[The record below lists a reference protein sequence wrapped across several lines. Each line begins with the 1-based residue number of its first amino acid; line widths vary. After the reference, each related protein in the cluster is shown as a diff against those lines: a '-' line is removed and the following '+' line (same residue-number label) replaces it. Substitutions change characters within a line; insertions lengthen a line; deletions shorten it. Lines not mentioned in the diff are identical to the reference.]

1 MIENITIGKIQQM
14 DNGKC
19 AFIPE
24 DEISSVY
31 STSNGFN
38 DHTRYT
44 DDKSYCQ
51 FNLSRRAGRAEL
63 QAERFAQKNFMR
75 RIAGATGLTTPSNSI
90 VLGFYKGQASVFL
103 CVDRMRD
110 CGAVDLCNG
119 TGLENGQDFIDTMND
134 LCTMGGCR
142 GYVVFSI
149 DAWEPRKFYDRSVE
163 WFCVPWKLARM
174 LGPID
179 RRKTKELSEFL
190 FAVDDDTDYDG
201 EEYKFND
208 DSDDNE

>member
-1 MIENITIGKIQQM
+1 MIENISPANIQNA
-14 DNGKC
+14 DNSKQ
-19 AFIPE
+19 AFVPE
-24 DEISSVY
+24 DEIADVF

-63 QAERFAQKNFMR
+63 KAEQFAQKNFLR
-75 RIAGATGLTTPSNSI
+75 RVAGATGLTTPATSV
-90 VLGFYKGQASVFL
+90 VLGFYRGHTSAFL

-110 CGAVDLCNG
+110 CGTVDLA
-119 TGLENGQDFIDTMND
+119 TGAGVTNGQDFVDVMND

-142 GYVVFSI
+142 GYVVFSL
-149 DAWEPRKFYDRSVE
+149 DAWQPRKFYDRSVE
-163 WFCVPWKLARM
+163 WFCVPWTLARS

-179 RRKTKELSEFL
+179 RNKTKELAEFL
-190 FAVDDDTDYDG
+190 FAVDDDTDFDA
-201 EEYKFND
+201 D
-208 DSDDNE
+208 DEDNYGIDNE